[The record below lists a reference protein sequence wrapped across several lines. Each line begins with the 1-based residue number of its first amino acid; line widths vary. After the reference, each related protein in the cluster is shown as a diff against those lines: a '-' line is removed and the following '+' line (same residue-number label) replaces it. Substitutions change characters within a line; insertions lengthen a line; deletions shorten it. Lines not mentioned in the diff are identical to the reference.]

1 MREAQSQGVLA
12 TAAVVCSFCG
22 AREELPADGAERVRV
37 LRARLAQ
44 IRWAAQGEEAPA
56 LAISRL
62 LDTWRRNVLPIVV
75 LMGLGITAM
84 STFSAFVSAG
94 AEGSFSLS
102 RFASAL
108 PMPLGTLGA
117 ITGLC
122 VGFLYSMHRYAIEV
136 RPSLEAD
143 PPLVEGAPIR
153 CRACGGALSSQGGAA
168 FVVCGFCAAHNLVS
182 QDIAVHRRERLDA
195 ELSRRQARLAGV
207 RVQTGEAA
215 RRYQQRLYL
224 TMGLS
229 VACAWAL
236 SAGAAALL
244 GALL

>member
-1 MREAQSQGVLA
+1 MVDQ
-12 TAAVVCSFCG
+12 
-22 AREELPADGAERVRV
+22 ELPVESAERVRV

-44 IRWAAQGEEAPA
+44 IRWAAQGQEAPA

-75 LMGLGITAM
+75 LMGLGMSAM

-102 RFASAL
+102 RFASSLAL
-108 PMPLGTLGA
+108 PLGTLGA

-143 PPLVEGAPIR
+143 PPLVQGAPIR
-153 CRACGGALSSQGGAA
+153 CRACGGALPSGGGAA
-168 FVVCGFCAAHNLVS
+168 FVVCGFCAAHNLLS
-182 QDIAVHRRERLDA
+182 ADIATQRRARLDA
-195 ELSRRQARLAGV
+195 ELARRQARLAGV
-207 RVQTGEAA
+207 RVQTAEAA

-224 TMGLS
+224 TMGIS
-229 VACAWAL
+229 VASAWAI